1 MGPRPRGWN
10 GSDGREAVVKDAQQQ
25 FDALIDRCVD
35 VVSREDLI
43 ARLRLGRPLRV
54 KLGIDPSGPMLHLGH
69 AVVLR
74 KLRQFQ
80 DLGHEAI
87 LIVGDF
93 TAEIGDPTGLSA
105 ARKPRTRDEIRADM
119 ESYAEQ
125 AALILDIKRTKVIY
139 NSDWLSPL
147 TFADVINL
155 SSKITVARMLE
166 RDDFTKRFQSGSPI
180 GLHEFLYPLTVAYD
194 SVMVKADVELG
205 GTEQLFNLLMG
216 RRLQEESGQPA
227 QICLTLPILEGTDG
241 VQRMGKSLN
250 NYIALRDEPSQ
261 MFGKVMSVP
270 DALIVRY
277 YRLATELPA
286 AEIDRIERELAS
298 GATSL
303 RDAKFKLARQIVRLY
318 HGEAAAEKAQAHFEK
333 TVVRKELPD
342 EMPTFK
348 LAKDGES
355 PTVAKLL
362 VSVGWANSNREAQRL
377 VEGGAIKIDGTRVDD
392 VRHAEQSW
400 DGKVLQKGNHQ
411 FIRLLR

>member
-1 MGPRPRGWN
+1 MGSRPRRWHG
-10 GSDGREAVVKDAQQQ
+10 GDRRQAFVKDAQQQ
-25 FDALIDRCVD
+25 FDALIERCVD
-35 VVSREDLI
+35 VVSKEDLI

-119 ESYAEQ
+119 QSYAEQ
-125 AALILDIKRTKVIY
+125 AALILDIKRTKVVY
-139 NSDWLSPL
+139 NGDWLSPL

-180 GLHEFLYPLTVAYD
+180 GLHEFVYPLTVAYD

-227 QICLTLPILEGTDG
+227 QICMTLPILEGTDG
-241 VQRMGKSLN
+241 VQRMGKSLS
-250 NYIALRDEPSQ
+250 NYIPLRDAPSQ
-261 MFGKVMSVP
+261 MFGKVMSIP
-270 DALIVRY
+270 DALIGRY
-277 YRLATELPA
+277 YRLATDLPA
-286 AEIDRIERELAS
+286 GEIERIERELS
-298 GATSL
+298 KESTSL
-303 RDAKFKLARQIVRLY
+303 RDAKFRLAGEIVRLY
-318 HGEAAAEKAQAHFEK
+318 HGKPAAQKAQEHFEK
-333 TVVRKELPD
+333 TVVRKELPED
-342 EMPTFK
+342 VPTFT
-348 LAKDGES
+348 LAADGES
-355 PTVAKLL
+355 LTVAKLL
-362 VSVGWANSNREAQRL
+362 VSVGWASSNREAQRL
-377 VEGGAIKIDGTRVDD
+377 VEQGAIKIDGTRVDD
-392 VRHAEQSW
+392 VRHAEKSW

-411 FIRLLR
+411 FIRLRG

>member
-1 MGPRPRGWN
+1 M
-10 GSDGREAVVKDAQQQ
+10 KDAQKQ
-25 FDALIDRCVD
+25 FDALIGNCVD
-35 VVSREDLI
+35 VVSKEDLI

-105 ARKPRTRDEIRADM
+105 ARKPRSRDEIRADM
-119 ESYAEQ
+119 QSYAEQ
-125 AALILDIKRTKVIY
+125 AALILDINRTKVVY

-147 TFADVINL
+147 TLADVIKL

-166 RDDFTKRFQSGSPI
+166 RDDFTKRFQAGSPI

-194 SVMVKADVELG
+194 SVMVNADVELG

-227 QICLTLPILEGTDG
+227 QICMTLPILEGTDG

-261 MFGKVMSVP
+261 MFGRVMSIP

-277 YRLATELPA
+277 YRLATDLTPGD
-286 AEIDRIERELAS
+286 IDKIERELAS
-298 GATSL
+298 ESTSL
-303 RDAKFKLARQIVRLY
+303 RDAKFRLAHEIVRLY
-318 HGEAAAEKAQAHFEK
+318 HGEPAARKAQEHFEK

-342 EMPTFK
+342 DVPSFTLK
-348 LAKDGES
+348 VDAAS
-355 PTVAKLL
+355 PTIAKLL
-362 VSVGWANSNREAQRL
+362 VTVGFASSNREAQRL
-377 VEGGAIKIDGTRVDD
+377 VEQGAIKIDGARVDD
-392 VRHAEQSW
+392 VRHCEKSW

-411 FIRLLR
+411 FIRLRG

>member
-1 MGPRPRGWN
+1 M
-10 GSDGREAVVKDAQQQ
+10 DAQQQ
-25 FDALIDRCVD
+25 FNALIENCVD

-43 ARLRLGRPLRV
+43 TRLRLGRPLRV

-119 ESYAEQ
+119 QSYAEQ
-125 AALILDIKRTKVIY
+125 AALILDIKRTKVAY
-139 NSDWLSPL
+139 NGDWLSPL
-147 TFADVINL
+147 TLADVIGL

-227 QICLTLPILEGTDG
+227 QICMTLPILEGTDG

-261 MFGKVMSVP
+261 MFGKVMSIP

-277 YRLATELPA
+277 YRLATALPA
-286 AEIDRIERELAS
+286 TEAARIERELAN
-298 GATSL
+298 GTTSL
-303 RDAKFKLARQIVRLY
+303 RDAKFKLAREIVSLY
-318 HGEAAAEKAQAHFEK
+318 HGEAAAQKAQGHFEK

-342 EMPTFK
+342 DVPTFK
-348 LAKDGES
+348 LSGDGEN
-355 PTVAKLL
+355 PTVVKLL
-362 VSVGWANSNREAQRL
+362 VSVGWAGSNREAQRL
-377 VEGGAIKIDGTRVDD
+377 VEQGAIKIDGARVDD
-392 VRHAEQSW
+392 VRHAEKSW
-400 DGKVLQKGNHQ
+400 NGRVLQKGNHQ
-411 FIRLLR
+411 FIKIVS